1 MKKIIFD
8 FGFNAGQNFEYFL
21 LKADYVVGVEAN
33 EFLFGDIKKRFKKFI
48 DEGRLHL
55 ENYALV
61 DNEKIKSTKFFIAD
75 DSGHSTLL
83 PKLSVS
89 KKFNEVL
96 VKCVTPK
103 EIIKKYLKKFSL
115 NEIEY
120 IKIDL
125 ENYDHKILKN
135 INDNKIFS
143 KFMSV
148 ECHHPNTI
156 NQILRSDYKS
166 FKFVKGSRKHRQL
179 KILDKENNYNT
190 LNFTNSSS
198 GPYGD
203 DIPGMYFT
211 KNSIIPYFLNHG
223 LGWIDVHC
231 ALDKKDF
238 KKDIIYNEEIHINPG
253 IFKQI
258 SNLFINIIKFAKK
271 KFLGH

>member
-1 MKKIIFD
+1 MKNKIYEI
-8 FGFNAGQNFEYFL
+8 
-21 LKADYVVGVEAN
+21 
-33 EFLFGDIKKRFKKFI
+33 
-48 DEGRLHL
+48 
-55 ENYALV
+55 
-61 DNEKIKSTKFFIAD
+61 FIAD

-83 PKLSVS
+83 QKLSVS
-89 KKFNEVL
+89 KKIKEVL

-103 EIIKKYLKKFSL
+103 EIINKYLKKLSL

-203 DIPGMYFT
+203 DIPAC
-211 KNSIIPYFLNHG
+211 I
-223 LGWIDVHC
+223 
-231 ALDKKDF
+231 F
-238 KKDIIYNEEIHINPG
+238 KKFNYP
-253 IFKQI
+253 
-258 SNLFINIIKFAKK
+258 LFLKSWSWVD
-271 KFLGH
+271 